1 LKFTEVTVDLDER
14 ADDMLGTLPKPPFL
28 LPSLFH
34 FSALDPLDPPV
45 ALHVLG
51 LIEIRAR

>member
-1 LKFTEVTVDLDER
+1 VTVDLDER
-14 ADDMLGTLPKPPFL
+14 ANDMLGTLPKPPFL